1 MRLTDQ
7 QKSDILN
14 AIKRFLPPGQK
25 AQIYLFGSRTQD
37 HLKGGDIDLIILLP
51 NDQQAQTLMVN
62 DYKITAEIKK
72 QKSIDDQR
80 VDLKII
86 GPSEKNTP
94 FFIEAFKKCL
104 PLEEIP

>member
-7 QKSDILN
+7 QKNDIIS
-14 AIKRFLPPGQK
+14 AIKKFLPLGQK
-25 AQIYLFGSRTQD
+25 TRIYLFGSRTQD
-37 HLKGGDIDLIILLP
+37 NLKGGDLDLIILLQ
-51 NDQQAQTLMVN
+51 NEQQAKLLMTS

-86 GPSEKNTP
+86 GPSEKNSP
-94 FFIEAFKKCL
+94 FFIEAFKKSIL
-104 PLEEIP
+104 LGEI